1 MLPGKQIKIKTEKDT
16 VAKKEQEAGQTN
28 GVDSKPGVD
37 GVAEAAED
45 EEDEDEDEE
54 ARWEEHIGWREVAG
68 FISMCVAMAYAA
80 AYVGIILIDSHTVQ
94 ASTLRRESLQ
104 SYRPVPVSC
113 LPE

>member
-28 GVDSKPGVD
+28 GVDSKPEMD

-68 FISMCVAMAYAA
+68 FISMCVALASAA
-80 AYVGIILIDSHTVQ
+80 SYVGILIYSHTAQ